1 MFKDCS
7 VMVIRA
13 DDPSQILRLEVDEK
27 TQQAICRTFSA
38 AVADLVKKKTK
49 IPFDGNYKPNDDE
62 FLFVENFMLPDE
74 IKEAIRNPIGAMAYK
89 KEDGEFPEIKA
100 IFVGKCIRKNK
111 MEEFKVAFQR
121 FRKEQYISIRGIN
134 LYFTNNTFRCERN
147 FGINISD
154 RIDCYYTKDELQFSS
169 FFFARQV
176 FDLTQFYR
184 SALDPEV
191 DQFASNELLSV
202 QDPQKFKKIANIWIR
217 RKIAMINDSGVL
229 VNNSAA
235 QIKKLAK
242 SAGIDITIENKKIVI
257 PSDKDQLKIVL
268 GFLDEEV
275 YKGPFSKATLLANSK
290 RRVKKQIKA

>member
-1 MFKDCS
+1 MFKNCS
-7 VMVIRA
+7 IMVIRA

-27 TQQAICRTFSA
+27 TQRSICKTFA
-38 AVADLVKKKTK
+38 TAVVDLVDDKTGV
-49 IPFDGNYKPNDDE
+49 PFDGSYKPNDDE
-62 FLFVENFMLPDE
+62 FLSVEGFMLPDE
-74 IKEAIRNPIGAMAYK
+74 IKDAIRNPVGTTAYK
-89 KEDGEFPEIKA
+89 KEEEGFPEIKA
-100 IFVGKCIRKNK
+100 IFVGECIRRNGT
-111 MEEFKVAFQR
+111 ETFKVAFQR
-121 FRKEQYISIRGIN
+121 FRKEQYISTRGFN
-134 LYFTNNTFRCERN
+134 LYFANNTFRCERN

-154 RIDCYYTKDELQFSS
+154 RIDCYYTERELQFSS

-202 QDPQKFKKIANIWIR
+202 QDPQEFKNMANTWIR

-235 QIKKLAK
+235 QIRRLAK
-242 SAGIDITIENKKIVI
+242 SAGIEITVDSKKIVI
-257 PSDKDQLKIVL
+257 PSDKEQLKIVL

-290 RRVKKQIKA
+290 RRIKK